1 MIEVKG
7 TETRSFYF
15 PASKPVAFSFYN
27 SLPRIIPF
35 LPRIFLVDTADEQHH
50 RVVYRSVEL
59 NAYHVEIYCDL
70 QVNPD
75 EKNNVL
81 YIQGYD
87 GRQHYAPVKTK
98 VGLTQVIGT
107 GDFTIT
113 SRFYEEGE
121 QTKIDYSLTLYSQI
135 HRPFGLNFMPTAV
148 LSNIVRRIVNYRIK
162 EIVDHFVVASAEAY
176 PQWAEANHTTSPTS
190 PSPFVP

>member
-15 PASKPVAFSFYN
+15 PAPIEEAFFFYN
-27 SLPRIIPF
+27 SLPRIVPF
-35 LPRIFLVDTADEQHH
+35 LPRIFLIDTADERHH

-70 QVNPD
+70 EVNPD
-75 EKNNVL
+75 ERNNVL

-87 GRQHYAPVKTK
+87 GRPHYPPVKTK
-98 VGLTQVIGT
+98 VGLTEVIGM
-107 GDFTIT
+107 GDFEIT
-113 SRFYEEGE
+113 SRFYEAG
-121 QTKIDYSLTLYSQI
+121 QRTKIDYSLTLHSEI

-148 LSNIVRRIVNYRIK
+148 LSNIVMRIVNYRIK
-162 EIVDHFVVASAEAY
+162 EIVDHFVVASTKAY
-176 PQWAEANHTTSPTS
+176 PKWVANGAQKIQ
-190 PSPFVP
+190 